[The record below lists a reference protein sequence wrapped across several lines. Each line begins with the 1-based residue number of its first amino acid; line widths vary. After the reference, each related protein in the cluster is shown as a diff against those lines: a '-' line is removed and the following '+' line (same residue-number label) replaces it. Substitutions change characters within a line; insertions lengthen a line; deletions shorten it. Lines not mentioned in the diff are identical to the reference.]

1 MIVWILELVKMPI
14 NKKAI
19 KTKILSLLLGMT
31 SISLLIFLL
40 ISSINIRLK
49 AKASLE
55 SSKQL
60 WEGSISKSR
69 EMLRSDTE
77 EYMRA
82 LVKSQADYSDTLF
95 NKVESAVNV
104 MSEHAKVIFSDP
116 TMFKHVDTYYREV
129 EPKNPENVS
138 VVTLPPGISKNI
150 LKEQIDILSNMD
162 YFFRPIYSN
171 NDNLLSVYIGTKD
184 GIYKGFPWRS
194 TIAKSYDPRKRG
206 WYREALETKDLGW
219 TNPYID
225 ATPFPDRY
233 HDISKK
239 IIVTCYKAVYDN
251 KENFVG
257 VVASDVTV
265 KSLLKMINTQVEDI
279 GTAYII
285 DKKGK
290 VIAYSGKEIQFI
302 YENSYNLL
310 ETENEDYRKVIKKM
324 ISGVTGFD
332 RYYDDR
338 GKEKVLAYKPILST
352 GWSLVVEI
360 PADKITASADMVENT
375 FKEIHERTDT
385 DIDRAV
391 DSAQR
396 NMIIA
401 YILILIIIIFVG
413 IKMSNKLSN
422 PIIELTN
429 YVELVGRGDLDHNI
443 EINTGDEI
451 QLLSESFNKMTKDL
465 KLYIHEL
472 KETTAAKEK
481 IENELEIAKR
491 IQVSMLPRIF
501 PPFPDRKE
509 FDIFASMEPAK
520 EVGGDYYDF
529 FLIDENRLCFSIAD
543 VSGKGV
549 PASLFMVI
557 AKTLMKNEA
566 LRGIPAEEVL
576 FNVNNMLVEDNDEC
590 LFVTAFICILNI
602 ATGEVEY
609 SNAGHNPPLICRKDE
624 NEYEYLSLE
633 KNFVVG
639 GIPGFKFKR
648 ANLKLENGDILY
660 LYTDGV
666 TEAMDRDN
674 KQYSEL
680 RLKKVL
686 SEMKKDQRDVY
697 GIEKMIKEDI
707 EKFVDGAEQSD
718 DITMAVIKYNG
729 NI

>member
-1 MIVWILELVKMPI
+1 MVVWILELVKMSI

-40 ISSINIRLK
+40 ITSIDIKMK

-55 SSKQL
+55 SSKEV
-60 WEGSISKSR
+60 WDESISKSR
-69 EMLRSDTE
+69 EILRSDTE
-77 EYMRA
+77 GYMRA
-82 LVKSQADYSDTLF
+82 LVKSQADYSDSLF
-95 NKVESAVNV
+95 NKVESGVNV
-104 MSEHAKVIFSDP
+104 MSEYAKVIFSDP
-116 TMFKHVDTYYREV
+116 TMFKYVDTYYREV
-129 EPKNPENVS
+129 EPENPQDVS
-138 VVTLPPGISKNI
+138 VVNLPPGISRNI
-150 LKEQIDILSNMD
+150 MKEQIDLLSNMD
-162 YFFRPIYSN
+162 YVFRPIYSN
-171 NDNLLSVYIGTKD
+171 DKNLLSVYIGTED

-194 TIAKSYDPRKRG
+194 TLVKDYDPRKRG
-206 WYREALETKDLGW
+206 WYREALKTKDLGW
-219 TNPYID
+219 TTPYID

-233 HDISKK
+233 NDMSKK

-257 VVASDVTV
+257 VVASDITV
-265 KSLLKMINTQVEDI
+265 RSLLGIINTQVKDI

-290 VIAYSGKEIQFI
+290 VIAYSGKKIQFV

-310 ETENEDYRKVIKKM
+310 ETENKDYKRIVEKM
-324 ISGVTGFD
+324 ISGATGFD
-332 RYYDDR
+332 RYYDDS
-338 GKEKVLAYKPILST
+338 GKEKDLAYAPILST
-352 GWSLVVEI
+352 GWSLAVEI
-360 PADKITASADMVENT
+360 SADKITASADIVENT
-375 FKEIHERTDT
+375 FEKIHEHRDT
-385 DIDRAV
+385 EIDGAV
-391 DSAQR
+391 NSALR
-396 NMIIA
+396 DMMIA
-401 YILILIIIIFVG
+401 YLILIIIIIFVG
-413 IKMSNKLSN
+413 VKMSNKLSN
-422 PIIELTN
+422 PIIKLVN
-429 YVELVGRGDLDHNI
+429 YAEFVGRGNLDESI

-451 QLLSESFNKMTKDL
+451 QLLSESFNKMTRDL
-465 KLYIHEL
+465 KLYIYEL
-472 KETTAAKEK
+472 KETAAAEEK

-501 PPFPDRKE
+501 PPFPTRKE

-566 LRGIPAEEVL
+566 LRGISAEEVL

-609 SNAGHNPPLICRKDE
+609 SNAGHNPPLICRKG
-624 NEYEYLSLE
+624 NSEYEYLSME

-639 GIPGFKFKR
+639 GIPGFKFKKE
-648 ANLKLENGDILY
+648 NLKLENGDILY

-666 TEAMDRDN
+666 TEAMDKEN
-674 KQYSEL
+674 KQYSET
-680 RLKKVL
+680 RLKKL
-686 SEMKKDQRDVY
+686 ISEMKKDKRDVY
-697 GIEKMIKEDI
+697 NIEKVIKEDI
-707 EKFVDGAEQSD
+707 KEFVDGAEPSD
-718 DITMAVIKYNG
+718 DITMVILKYNG
-729 NI
+729 NV